1 LNNSVNALPDRDPVA
16 LNTQKQNI
24 KQGSLSGRI
33 ADTDIR
39 LLRIF
44 RTVVECGGFAA
55 AEADLNISRAAI
67 SMAISDLETRLSL
80 KLCLRGRAGF
90 SLTDQGSEVFVAV
103 LQLLSALED
112 FKTQVNGIHAQL
124 KGELNIG
131 ITDNLITMPKTLITN
146 ALRDLKIEG
155 PEVRLNIRMSPPG
168 EIEIAIL
175 DGQLHVGVVPI
186 LKPLSGLEY
195 IPLYEEESLLYCSDK
210 HPLFMLPESEIE
222 QVDLGGYDA
231 VLPTYAQRTDIRSQ
245 NLQLKGTASASDR
258 EGIAFLILTGQY
270 IGYLPIHFAE
280 RWLMQGRV
288 RALLPRKLNYLSHYG
303 VITRKSARPNRIL
316 DSFLGYLPPPP

>member
-1 LNNSVNALPDRDPVA
+1 MKENRKSIN
-16 LNTQKQNI
+16 Q
-24 KQGSLSGRI
+24 QGLSGRI

-39 LLRIF
+39 LLRIYKA
-44 RTVVECGGFAA
+44 VVECGGFSA

-67 SMAISDLETRLSL
+67 SMAIADLETRLSL
-80 KLCLRGRAGF
+80 KLCSRGRAGF
-90 SLTDQGSEVFVAV
+90 SLTDQGREVYLAV
-103 LQLLSALED
+103 LQLHSALED

-131 ITDNLITMPKTLITN
+131 ITDNLVTMPKTLITN

-155 PEVRLNIRMSPPG
+155 PEVVLNIRMSPPG

-195 IPLYEEESLLYCSDK
+195 IPLYEEESLLYCSNT
-210 HPLFMLPESEIE
+210 HPLFTLPDSEI
-222 QVDLGGYDA
+222 QKIDLGSYDA

-245 NLQLKGTASASDR
+245 NRQLNGTASASDR

-270 IGYLPIHFAE
+270 IGYLPTHFAE
-280 RWLMQGRV
+280 RWLLTGRI
-288 RALLPRKLNYLSHYG
+288 RALLPGKLNYISHYG
-303 VITRKSARPNRIL
+303 LITRKIARPNRIL
-316 DSFLGYLPPPP
+316 DSFLGYLALS